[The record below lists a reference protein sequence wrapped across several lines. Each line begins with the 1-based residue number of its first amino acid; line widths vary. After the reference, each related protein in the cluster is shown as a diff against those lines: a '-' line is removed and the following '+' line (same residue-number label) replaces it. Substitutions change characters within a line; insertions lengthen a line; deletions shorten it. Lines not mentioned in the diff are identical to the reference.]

1 MSLLPAAASGPR
13 LFRAMTPED
22 LDRVMETEVRAYSFP
37 WSRGN
42 FLDSLRSG
50 YAAELLESQTQAL
63 LGYYVAM
70 PGVDELHLLNLTVVP
85 DFQRIGLGRA
95 LLDRLEWQA
104 RRQQLATVWLEVRA
118 SNTRARYLYG
128 ARGYVEQGV
137 RRGYYPAGGLRR
149 EDAVVMKLE
158 LAQQQEAVHAA

>member
-1 MSLLPAAASGPR
+1 MSPVPAVAAGERGFQPMQ
-13 LFRAMTPED
+13 ADD
-22 LDRVMETEVRAYSFP
+22 LDRIMEAEARAYSFP

-50 YAAELLESQTQAL
+50 HVSELLATQDKVL

-70 PGVDELHLLNLTVVP
+70 PGVDELHLLNITVVP
-85 DFQRIGLGRA
+85 DFQRCGLGRV

-104 RRQQLATVWLEVRA
+104 RQRGLAAIWLEVRA

-128 ARGYVEQGV
+128 ARGFVEQGI
-137 RRGYYPAGGLRR
+137 RRGYYPAAGSRR
-149 EDAVVMKLE
+149 EDAVVMKLG
-158 LAQQQEAVHAA
+158 LDQEAAHAAG

>member
-1 MSLLPAAASGPR
+1 MSPLPAAVQGPR
-13 LFRAMTPED
+13 SFRAMQLED
-22 LDRVMETEVRAYSFP
+22 LDRVMEVEVRAYSFP

-42 FLDSLRSG
+42 FQDSLKSG
-50 YAAELLESQTQAL
+50 YVAELLETSADVL

-70 PGVDELHLLNLTVVP
+70 PGVDELHLLNITVVP
-85 DFQRIGLGRA
+85 DFQRCGQGRA

-104 RRQQLATVWLEVRA
+104 RQHALSSIWLEVRA

-128 ARGYVEQGV
+128 ARGFVEQGV

-149 EDAVVMKLE
+149 EDAVVMKLD
-158 LAQQQEAVHAA
+158 LMQETAHAAG

>member
-1 MSLLPAAASGPR
+1 MSPLPVMATGKRGFQPMQAD
-13 LFRAMTPED
+13 D
-22 LDRVMETEVRAYSFP
+22 LDRIMEAEARAYSFP

-50 YAAELLESQTQAL
+50 HVSELLATQDKVL

-70 PGVDELHLLNLTVVP
+70 PGVDELHLLNITVVP
-85 DFQRIGLGRA
+85 DFQRCGLGRV

-104 RRQQLATVWLEVRA
+104 RQRGLAAIWLEVRA

-128 ARGYVEQGV
+128 ARGFVEQGI
-137 RRGYYPAGGLRR
+137 RRGYYPAAGSRR
-149 EDAVVMKLE
+149 EDAVVMKLG
-158 LAQQQEAVHAA
+158 LDQEAAHAAG

>member
-1 MSLLPAAASGPR
+1 MSPVPAVAAGER
-13 LFRAMTPED
+13 GFRPMQADD
-22 LDRVMETEVRAYSFP
+22 LDRVMEVEARAYSFP

-50 YAAELLESQTQAL
+50 HVSELLATQAEVL

-70 PGVDELHLLNLTVVP
+70 PGVDELHLLNITVVP
-85 DFQRIGLGRA
+85 DFQRCGLGRV

-104 RRQQLATVWLEVRA
+104 RQRGLAAIWLEVRA

-128 ARGYVEQGV
+128 ARGFVEQGI
-137 RRGYYPAGGLRR
+137 RRGYYPAAGSRR
-149 EDAVVMKLE
+149 EDAVVMKLG
-158 LAQQQEAVHAA
+158 LDQEAAHAAG

>member
-1 MSLLPAAASGPR
+1 MQVD
-13 LFRAMTPED
+13 D
-22 LDRVMETEVRAYSFP
+22 LDRVMQVEVLAYSFP

-42 FLDSLRSG
+42 FQDSLKSG
-50 YAAELLESQTQAL
+50 YVAELLEASAELL

-70 PGVDELHLLNLTVVP
+70 PGVDELHLLNITVVP
-85 DFQRIGLGRA
+85 DFQRCGQGRA

-104 RRQQLATVWLEVRA
+104 RQRALSSIWLEVRA

-128 ARGYVEQGV
+128 ARGFVEQGV

-149 EDAVVMKLE
+149 EDAVVMKLD
-158 LAQQQEAVHAA
+158 LMQETAHAAG